1 MKVVQTYGREML
13 EYDNFVK
20 YLGVWKQAK
29 TDNGCILAVGIGIFV
44 TFMFMS
50 FGCQFLIGA

>member
-1 MKVVQTYGREML
+1 ML
-13 EYDNFVK
+13 EMDNFLK
-20 YLGVWKQAK
+20 YLGVWKDAK
-29 TDNGCILAVGIGIFV
+29 TDNDCILAVGIGIFV